1 MTLPLVVITG
11 LSGAGRTTALKALED
26 QGYQA
31 IDNLPLLMM
40 PALVEN
46 IINNS
51 TSNAPVV
58 VGLRS
63 IDFTAPQ
70 VEALIKDLRA
80 SVLTLNFLT
89 KFLTGV
95 GCGNQDAQR

>member
-1 MTLPLVVITG
+1 MALPLVVITG

-40 PALVEN
+40 PALVDHLLKN
-46 IINNS
+46 PAS
-51 TSNAPVV
+51 RAPVV

-63 IDFTAPQ
+63 IYFTAPQ
-70 VEALIKDLRA
+70 VEALLKNLR
-80 SVLTLNFLT
+80 SF
-89 KFLTGV
+89 F
-95 GCGNQDAQR
+95 